1 MEQMAQPK
9 PQHWSKHKQNILIQ
23 TKMIAPKSKET
34 DEQLVQQEKLS
45 LNTRDL
51 WICKFETQKEQN
63 PQSGGCLSL
72 P

>member
-9 PQHWSKHKQNILIQ
+9 PQHWSKHKQNLLIH

-34 DEQLVQQEKLS
+34 DEQLPQQEKLS

-51 WICKFETQKEQN
+51 
-63 PQSGGCLSL
+63 
-72 P
+72 